1 MPKLSLTLHRP
12 LISKADGSVLGEVR
26 DVYFDENCR
35 NIAYFIVLCNE
46 RECLLPFSAV
56 AAFGDAVM
64 TDDGLALL
72 SPYDA
77 DRSALVRSL
86 LGKPVFTGAGNLK
99 GALDDVVFTLKGKVT
114 ALQAGDSSYSPSS
127 FRSLGD
133 VLLLKSNARR
143 KTPQVP
149 FPVAETDAPVSVLSD
164 GEGKPVAPSPESRDG
179 AESLSDSALC
189 DGGNKRRSAALAA
202 VDGKSAYATA
212 PEANAV
218 RTPAEGVSF
227 TPPVIRAGDAP
238 PPAVYPRDSLAAPL
252 LVAAAQEDF
261 TPRRIIADYNFLL
274 GRVLEKDVLSYR
286 GERLASLGE
295 RVTVETVEKARRH
308 GKLIDLTLSSR

>member
-1 MPKLSLTLHRP
+1 MPRLSLTLHRP
-12 LISKADGSVLGEVR
+12 LISKQDGCVLGEVR

-77 DRSALVRSL
+77 DRSSLVRSL
-86 LGKPVFTGAGNLK
+86 SGKPVFTGAGNLK

-114 ALQAGDSSYSPSS
+114 AMQAGDSSYSPSS
-127 FRSLGD
+127 FRSVGD
-133 VLLLKSNARR
+133 VLLLKSTARR
-143 KTPQVP
+143 KTPPTP
-149 FPVAETDAPVSVLSD
+149 FPKADFDAPVKILETENADTPETRESAVNETEIPLPAPAPARTETPADAHPLHDALSPSV
-164 GEGKPVAPSPESRDG
+164 
-179 AESLSDSALC
+179 
-189 DGGNKRRSAALAA
+189 SAA
-202 VDGKSAYATA
+202 
-212 PEANAV
+212 
-218 RTPAEGVSF
+218 
-227 TPPVIRAGDAP
+227 PPVIKAGEAP
-238 PPAVYPRDSLAAPL
+238 AAIYPRDALCAPL

>member
-1 MPKLSLTLHRP
+1 MPRLSLTLHRP
-12 LISKADGSVLGEVR
+12 LISKQDGCVLGEVR

-72 SPYDA
+72 SPYDV
-77 DRSALVRSL
+77 DRSSLVRSL
-86 LGKPVFTGAGNLK
+86 SGKPVFTGAGNLK

-114 ALQAGDSSYSPSS
+114 AMQAGDSSYSPSS
-127 FRSLGD
+127 FRSVGD
-133 VLLLKSNARR
+133 VLLLKSTARR
-143 KTPQVP
+143 KTPPTPPPQ
-149 FPVAETDAPVSVLSD
+149 AASAAPVKILKPANADPPETGEPAVNETEIPLPAPARTKTPAGAHPLHDALSPSV
-164 GEGKPVAPSPESRDG
+164 
-179 AESLSDSALC
+179 
-189 DGGNKRRSAALAA
+189 SAA
-202 VDGKSAYATA
+202 
-212 PEANAV
+212 
-218 RTPAEGVSF
+218 
-227 TPPVIRAGDAP
+227 PPVIKAGEAS
-238 PPAVYPRDSLAAPL
+238 AAIYPRDALSAPL

>member
-1 MPKLSLTLHRP
+1 MPRLSLTLHRP
-12 LISKADGSVLGEVR
+12 LISKQDGCVLGEVR

-72 SPYDA
+72 SPYDV
-77 DRSALVRSL
+77 DRSSLVRSL
-86 LGKPVFTGAGNLK
+86 SGKPVFTGAGNLK

-114 ALQAGDSSYSPSS
+114 AMQAGDSSYSPSS
-127 FRSLGD
+127 FRSVGD
-133 VLLLKSNARR
+133 VLLLKSTARR
-143 KTPQVP
+143 KTPPTP
-149 FPVAETDAPVSVLSD
+149 FPKADFDAPVKLLETENADTPETRESAVNETEIPLPAPAPARTETPADAHPLHDALPPSV
-164 GEGKPVAPSPESRDG
+164 
-179 AESLSDSALC
+179 
-189 DGGNKRRSAALAA
+189 SAA
-202 VDGKSAYATA
+202 
-212 PEANAV
+212 
-218 RTPAEGVSF
+218 
-227 TPPVIRAGDAP
+227 PPVIKAGEAP
-238 PPAVYPRDSLAAPL
+238 AAIYPRDALSAPL

>member
-26 DVYFDENCR
+26 DVYFDENCS

-149 FPVAETDAPVSVLSD
+149 FPVAETDAPVSVLHEEHD
-164 GEGKPVAPSPESRDG
+164 APAAPSPESTNCADC
-179 AESLSDSALC
+179 ASSSEPD
-189 DGGNKRRSAALAA
+189 
-202 VDGKSAYATA
+202 DGKAAHATA
-212 PEANAV
+212 PDAV
-218 RTPAEGVSF
+218 RTPTGRASF
-227 TPPVIRAGDAP
+227 TPPVIRVTDA

>member
-64 TDDGLALL
+64 TDDGFALL

-133 VLLLKSNARR
+133 VLLLKTSARR
-143 KTPQVP
+143 KTPKVP
-149 FPVAETDAPVSVLSD
+149 FPVATADAPVSVLSED
-164 GEGKPVAPSPESRDG
+164 ETTDLAVGAPATPSATVSETQSAVRTDEAETAAEEIPPAKSADETRVGLPARPRDG
-179 AESLSDSALC
+179 A
-189 DGGNKRRSAALAA
+189 
-202 VDGKSAYATA
+202 
-212 PEANAV
+212 
-218 RTPAEGVSF
+218 SF

-238 PPAVYPRDSLAAPL
+238 PAVYPRDAIAAPL

-286 GERLASLGE
+286 GEKLAALGE

>member
-1 MPKLSLTLHRP
+1 MPRLSLTLHRP
-12 LISKADGSVLGEVR
+12 LISKQDGCVLGEVR

-72 SPYDA
+72 SPYDV
-77 DRSALVRSL
+77 DRSSLVRSL
-86 LGKPVFTGAGNLK
+86 SGKPVFTGAGNLK

-114 ALQAGDSSYSPSS
+114 AMQAGDSSYSPSS
-127 FRSLGD
+127 FRSVGD
-133 VLLLKSNARR
+133 VLLLKSTARR
-143 KTPQVP
+143 KTPPTP
-149 FPVAETDAPVSVLSD
+149 FPKADFDAPVKILETENADTPETRESAVNETEIPLPAPARTETPADAHPLHDALPPSV
-164 GEGKPVAPSPESRDG
+164 
-179 AESLSDSALC
+179 
-189 DGGNKRRSAALAA
+189 SAA
-202 VDGKSAYATA
+202 
-212 PEANAV
+212 
-218 RTPAEGVSF
+218 
-227 TPPVIRAGDAP
+227 PPVIKAGEG
-238 PPAVYPRDSLAAPL
+238 PAAIYPRDALSAPL

>member
-149 FPVAETDAPVSVLSD
+149 FPVAETDAPVSVLHEEYD
-164 GEGKPVAPSPESRDG
+164 APAAPSPESTNCADC
-179 AESLSDSALC
+179 ASSSEPD
-189 DGGNKRRSAALAA
+189 
-202 VDGKSAYATA
+202 DGKAAHATA
-212 PEANAV
+212 PDAV
-218 RTPAEGVSF
+218 RTPTVSASF
-227 TPPVIRAGDAP
+227 TPPVIRVTDA

>member
-1 MPKLSLTLHRP
+1 MPRLSLTLHRP
-12 LISKADGSVLGEVR
+12 LISKQDGCVLGEVR

-72 SPYDA
+72 SPYDVN
-77 DRSALVRSL
+77 RSSLVRSL
-86 LGKPVFTGAGNLK
+86 SGKPVFTGAGNLK

-114 ALQAGDSSYSPSS
+114 AMQAGDSSYSPSS
-127 FRSLGD
+127 FRSVGD
-133 VLLLKSNARR
+133 VLLLKSTARR
-143 KTPQVP
+143 KTPPTP
-149 FPVAETDAPVSVLSD
+149 FPKADFDAPVKILETENADTPETRESTVNETEIPLPAPVPARTETPADAHPLHDALPPSV
-164 GEGKPVAPSPESRDG
+164 
-179 AESLSDSALC
+179 
-189 DGGNKRRSAALAA
+189 SAA
-202 VDGKSAYATA
+202 
-212 PEANAV
+212 
-218 RTPAEGVSF
+218 
-227 TPPVIRAGDAP
+227 PPVIKAGES
-238 PPAVYPRDSLAAPL
+238 PAAIYPRDALSAPL

>member
-1 MPKLSLTLHRP
+1 MPRLSLTLHRP
-12 LISKADGSVLGEVR
+12 LISKQDGCVLGEVR

-72 SPYDA
+72 SPYDV
-77 DRSALVRSL
+77 DRSSLVRSL
-86 LGKPVFTGAGNLK
+86 SGKPVFTGAGNLK

-114 ALQAGDSSYSPSS
+114 AMQAGDSSYSPSS
-127 FRSLGD
+127 FRSVGD
-133 VLLLKSNARR
+133 VLLLKSTARR
-143 KTPQVP
+143 KTPPTP
-149 FPVAETDAPVSVLSD
+149 FPQADFDAPVKILETENADTPETRESAVNETEIPL
-164 GEGKPVAPSPESRDG
+164 PAAAPARTETPAD
-179 AESLSDSALC
+179 AHPLHDALPP
-189 DGGNKRRSAALAA
+189 NVSAA
-202 VDGKSAYATA
+202 
-212 PEANAV
+212 
-218 RTPAEGVSF
+218 
-227 TPPVIRAGDAP
+227 PPVIKAGEAP
-238 PPAVYPRDSLAAPL
+238 AAIYPRDALSAPL